1 MTDRAA
7 RRARRDRWLGRLG
20 GVFLRLLA
28 STWRMRTLNAGAFE
42 SRSASGKSWVF
53 SLWHGEM
60 LALLWAMRHTQAAI
74 LISEHGDGEIIAR
87 AAMSLGYRTVRGST
101 SRGAGRALLSLT
113 TQLEAGHPI
122 AVTPDGPR
130 GPRHSFA
137 PGALMAAQRAGA
149 PIIAIRAFADRV
161 WRLRSWDQFEI
172 PKPFARITVVL
183 SDPVF
188 VEAVNAREAATQTE
202 RFADLM
208 HKTVVP
214 ADG

>member
-1 MTDRAA
+1 
-7 RRARRDRWLGRLG
+7 
-20 GVFLRLLA
+20 
-28 STWRMRTLNAGAFE
+28 
-42 SRSASGKSWVF
+42 
-53 SLWHGEM
+53 
-60 LALLWAMRHTQAAI
+60 
-74 LISEHGDGEIIAR
+74 
-87 AAMSLGYRTVRGST
+87 
-101 SRGAGRALLSLT
+101 
-113 TQLEAGHPI
+113 
-122 AVTPDGPR
+122 
-130 GPRHSFA
+130 
-137 PGALMAAQRAGA
+137 MAAQRAGA

-188 VEAVNAREAATQTE
+188 VEAMNAREAATQTE